1 MVSNLLLGALS
12 RVQARRLR
20 EDEEGLSL
28 LAYALGSAVIV
39 GRLHTIVPEP
49 MRRLRGTRY
58 GIAAVA
64 SRPTLVCVPTF
75 GQHAPSRRV
84 RDPWLLAT
92 HHRPKGCEGAPDI
105 PSQ

>member
-39 GRLHTIVPEP
+39 APLVIVLLPVVQDSTTAVEDAVDAA
-49 MRRLRGTRY
+49 
-58 GIAAVA
+58 IAA
-64 SRPTLVCVPTF
+64 S
-75 GQHAPSRRV
+75 
-84 RDPWLLAT
+84 
-92 HHRPKGCEGAPDI
+92 
-105 PSQ
+105 

>member
-39 GRLHTIVPEP
+39 APLVMVLLPVVQDATTAVEDAVDAA
-49 MRRLRGTRY
+49 
-58 GIAAVA
+58 IAA
-64 SRPTLVCVPTF
+64 S
-75 GQHAPSRRV
+75 
-84 RDPWLLAT
+84 
-92 HHRPKGCEGAPDI
+92 
-105 PSQ
+105 